1 MRTLLMASAL
11 VVGLMGSLS
20 AVPVPVPYRGFCG
33 SLWLFALPC
42 AQISSRLVG
51 TIESFSLPGSCAEC
65 GYMLVS
71 ASPLN
76 IRANHSSP
84 DGLQAENVTFTLS
97 PTTVPSGCRVSSQS
111 VSLGFSSRLDGGL
124 NYCIL
129 YSLLTGSGL
138 KFTPAF
144 TELTN
149 EWACLGYSLAPCRA
163 KRAGS
168 GPDLWIK

>member
-1 MRTLLMASAL
+1 M
-11 VVGLMGSLS
+11 
-20 AVPVPVPYRGFCG
+20 
-33 SLWLFALPC
+33 
-42 AQISSRLVG
+42 
-51 TIESFSLPGSCAEC
+51 PGGHIHAACFLQ
-65 GYMLVS
+65 LVS